1 MVGAKTKEQAQ
12 AVLDRFLPQYNR
24 RFAKPAAEAK
34 PAWRAVDPDRLEQT
48 LYFKYRRVVAKENT
62 VNGRVVQIPKRS
74 PFLPWAHKAVA
85 LHVLLDG
92 SLEIFYHND
101 RIACFDSKT
110 AHRIGLYRT
119 KGNWEVSTYGP
130 ETTQFVKPYELPP

>member
-12 AVLDRFLPQYNR
+12 AVLDRFLPRYNR

-48 LYFKYRRVVAKENT
+48 LYYKYRRVVAKDNT
-62 VNGRVVQIPKRS
+62 VNGRVVQISKRS

-85 LHVLLDG
+85 LNVLLGG

-101 RIACFDSKT
+101 RIARFDSKT

-119 KGNWEVSTYGP
+119 IWESGGIYLWT
-130 ETTQFVKPYELPP
+130 